1 MDAMR
6 AILRS
11 PDRLHVALM
20 LTLTFS
26 TGVVDAVG
34 YLGLD
39 RVFTANMTGNVV
51 ILAMGLTGAAD
62 LPVIGP
68 VVALVGFVLGAILAG
83 RALRGVPKGWSRR
96 DTTVLTVVAALLL
109 IALVPTIVVPESPV
123 PPAIGL
129 PVTALLGI
137 AMGMQAGTARHIAVA
152 DVPTVVITSTL
163 AGLGF
168 DSWIGRRQA
177 QPWVRRLLAVVLI
190 AAGALVGA
198 LLLLVRFW
206 LGLGLAALLLVAVAA
221 LGHLGERSDSVAA
234 ERDRAAAPAGQ

>member
-1 MDAMR
+1 MR
-6 AILRS
+6 AMLRS
-11 PDRLHVALM
+11 PDRLQVALM

-51 ILAMGLTGAAD
+51 ILAMALTGAAD
-62 LPVIGP
+62 LPVVGP
-68 VVALVGFVLGAILAG
+68 VLALVGFVVGAIIAG

-96 DTTVLTVVAALLL
+96 DTTVLTAVAVLLVASL
-109 IALVPTIVVPESPV
+109 IPTIVVPTDPV
-123 PPAIGL
+123 PPAVGL

-137 AMGMQAGTARHIAVA
+137 AMGMQAGAARHIAVA

-168 DSWIGRRQA
+168 DSWLGRRTT

-190 AAGALVGA
+190 AAG
-198 LLLLVRFW
+198 
-206 LGLGLAALLLVAVAA
+206 
-221 LGHLGERSDSVAA
+221 
-234 ERDRAAAPAGQ
+234 